1 MFLVYHPAVLNS
13 GSGRGTFLPL
23 SRGAMKGSCI
33 RFWLDSIVKFSSSS
47 DIPILFGLSV
57 LCTHIYTQIRIHI
70 HICMTIYIDIC
81 VLYKYIYVQKC
92 VYTCICK
99 CIYKIDIRLTEKYR
113 NTSCY
118 EINAIYSKML
128 TLLFVRDLQR
138 LIICQGSK

>member
-1 MFLVYHPAVLNS
+1 MA
-13 GSGRGTFLPL
+13 RGTFLPL
-23 SRGAMKGSCI
+23 PRGAMKCPCI

-47 DIPILFGLSV
+47 DILVLFGLSV

-81 VLYKYIYVQKC
+81 VLYKYIYVHIC

-99 CIYKIDIRLTEKYR
+99 CIYNTDIRLTGKYR

-118 EINAIYSKML
+118 EINAICSKML
-128 TLLFVRDLQR
+128 ALLFVRDLRR